1 MLSATPTTV
10 APTTVA
16 VTAATTTATTTA
28 AAAAAA
34 VTYDIQAHKASQIMT
49 LKGD

>member
-1 MLSATPTTV
+1 MLSATPT
-10 APTTVA
+10 
-16 VTAATTTATTTA
+16 TAATTTATTTATA

-34 VTYDIQAHKASQIMT
+34 VTYDIQARKASQIMT

>member
-10 APTTVA
+10 ATTVA
-16 VTAATTTATTTA
+16 AAAATAAAA

>member
-10 APTTVA
+10 A
-16 VTAATTTATTTA
+16 AAAATA

-49 LKGD
+49 LKED